1 MEDRTPRRIN
11 VLNDIYKPAIMKLA
25 DDDYSVRDDFS
36 NPDAILLRSADLR
49 DLQINKKNRLKAVG
63 RAGVG
68 VNNIPVDRLTEAGIP
83 VFNTP
88 GANANAVK
96 ELTIAGMIMASRKV
110 REAMKFVDGLQGS
123 DAEIKAKTELS
134 KTAFTGLELSRQT
147 IGVVGLGAIGR
158 KVAKAAGALGM
169 EVIGHDPYLTPETKT
184 MLSKYMHLEEKLH
197 DIFYQAD
204 FVSLHVPPDTRDIIS
219 MDMLDII
226 KRLTIILNFSRDEI
240 LDTAVVLEGIHR
252 GKIACYVTDFPNAQL
267 IRHEKVITFPHIGA
281 STVEAKEKCAY
292 MIVGQITDFLRHG
305 NIRNSVNF
313 PESIGPQEYKHRIV
327 IANRN
332 EPNHIAQ
339 ISSTLAEAG
348 LNIENMLN
356 SSKDKIA
363 YSIIDVDS
371 ELPQAVCDVI
381 SSYDGVL
388 MARIIR

>member
-1 MEDRTPRRIN
+1 MEDRTPRRIS

-25 DDDYSVRDDFS
+25 DDDYSVRGDFN

-96 ELTIAGMIMASRKV
+96 ELTIAGMIMAGRNVPNALNFIGNLK
-110 REAMKFVDGLQGS
+110 GT
-123 DAEIKAKTELS
+123 DAEIRAKTELS
-134 KTAFTGLELSRQT
+134 KKAFNGTELAGST
-147 IGVVGLGAIGR
+147 LGVVGLGAIGR
-158 KVAKAAGALGM
+158 KVAEAASALGM
-169 EVIGHDPYLTPETKT
+169 QVTGCDPYLDTDSVNE
-184 MLSKYMHLEEKLH
+184 LSKRMHLTGAIHTCH
-197 DIFYQAD
+197 DLDYISF
-204 FVSLHVPPDTRDIIS
+204 HVPPDARMFTDINQLAQ
-219 MDMLDII
+219 M
-226 KRLTIILNFSRDEI
+226 RRTIVLNFSRDEV
-240 LDTAVVLEGIHR
+240 LDTDVILEGLKY
-252 GKIACYVTDFPNAQL
+252 GKISYYVTDFPNARL
-267 IRHEKVITFPHIGA
+267 KDHEQVITLPHIGA
-281 STVEAKEKCAY
+281 STAEAKENCAY
-292 MIVGQITDFLRHG
+292 MIADQVADFLKNG